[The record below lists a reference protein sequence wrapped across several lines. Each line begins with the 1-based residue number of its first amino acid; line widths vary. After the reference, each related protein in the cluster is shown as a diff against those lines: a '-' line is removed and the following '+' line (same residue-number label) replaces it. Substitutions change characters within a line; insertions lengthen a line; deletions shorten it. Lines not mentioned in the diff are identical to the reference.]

1 MVTVLGPSSEIIA
14 TGGSVTT
21 GGPDP
26 SLTPEQRYGWAYDRL
41 MEAYGCASWNRQRAL
56 LLTIVK
62 KPVED
67 KQLMTAEYATLSGV
81 ELSWQAQDGEIKAVE
96 DGRDIQFSILR
107 LQLGDAVGLASRM
120 VDQADFFHHPV
131 DRPLTGDGDAPGCFS
146 SSAWYIRFRP

>member
-67 KQLMTAEYATLSGV
+67 KQLMTAEYATLSGA
-81 ELSWQAQDGEIKAVE
+81 ELSCQAQDGEIKAVK
-96 DGRDIQFSILR
+96 DG
-107 LQLGDAVGLASRM
+107 
-120 VDQADFFHHPV
+120 
-131 DRPLTGDGDAPGCFS
+131 
-146 SSAWYIRFRP
+146 

>member
-81 ELSWQAQDGEIKAVE
+81 ELSCQAQDGEIKAVE
-96 DGRDIQFSILR
+96 DGRDV
-107 LQLGDAVGLASRM
+107 QLAVL
-120 VDQADFFHHPV
+120 
-131 DRPLTGDGDAPGCFS
+131 CF
-146 SSAWYIRFRP
+146 